1 MQLIKLDATDS
12 TNGYLKG
19 LLRTQNVEDFTV
31 VVTSNQKKGRGQLGR
46 SWITEPGKNLTISI
60 LKHFEAL
67 NISEQFILNIASS
80 MAVYHTLKHY
90 AIPDLQVKWPND
102 IMSGDKKICGI
113 LVENMVKGQGITSS
127 VIGIG
132 LNVNQTNFEDT
143 LRATSMQLR
152 LGKEL
157 DIDQVMDM
165 LIKEM
170 AISFENFEARSV
182 LEAKELYIAKLFRCN
197 MESRFMGFDK
207 NEFRGSIRG
216 ISDSGLLLVELKNG
230 RQKEFRHN
238 EIRLL
243 Y

>member
-12 TNGYLKG
+12 TNGYLKD
-19 LLRTQNVEDFTV
+19 LLRTQFVEDFTI

-46 SWITEPGKNLTISI
+46 DWLSEPGKNLTISV
-60 LKHFEAL
+60 LKHFKAL
-67 NISEQFILNIASS
+67 DITHQFILNIASS
-80 MAVYHTLKHY
+80 LAVYLTLKHY

-113 LVENMVKGQGITSS
+113 LVENMVKGQRITSS

-132 LNVNQTNFEDT
+132 LNINQTNFGES
-143 LRATSMQLR
+143 LRATSMQLL

-157 DIDQVMDM
+157 DIDRVMDT
-165 LIKEM
+165 LVKEM
-170 AISFENFEARSV
+170 AQSFGKIETTPIS
-182 LEAKELYIAKLFRCN
+182 EAKELYASKLFRRHTV
-197 MESRFMGFDK
+197 SRFMGLDQ
-207 NEFRGSIRG
+207 NEFRGTIQG
-216 ISDSGLLLVELKNG
+216 INNSGLLLVETENG